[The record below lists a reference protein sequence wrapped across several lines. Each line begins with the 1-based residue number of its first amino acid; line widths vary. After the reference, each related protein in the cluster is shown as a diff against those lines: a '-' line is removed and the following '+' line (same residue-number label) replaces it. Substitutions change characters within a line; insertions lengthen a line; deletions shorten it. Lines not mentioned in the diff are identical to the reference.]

1 MIEKC
6 GCSIV
11 HLSELYGKEHTTDGA
26 NISRA
31 KTYWHDAENNLR
43 MQFIDQ
49 PANSVAPRNVS
60 GTHTASVLLNGCALT
75 DGLTLNALDVI
86 LDAGSSARGQI
97 EYPEGCQLFS
107 CVQGGNEHAATQTA
121 AAEMHSR
128 IIQSE
133 QMPWDA
139 KAGGRLHMK
148 VLVDRGA
155 GRLMLTA
162 MRLSAGFTVPVGSR
176 PHMQAALV
184 VEGSAVVGDEILGA
198 RDFMYMAAG
207 VPHGPIGFPDGA
219 TLLMIAMRPA

>member
-6 GCSIV
+6 GCSV
-11 HLSELYGKEHTTDGA
+11 VRVSELQWEERAADGA
-26 NISRA
+26 KNNHT

-49 PANSVAPRNVS
+49 PANSVAPRNVA
-60 GTHTASVLLNGCALT
+60 GTHAASVLLNRRALT

-86 LDAGSSARGQI
+86 LDAGSAAHGQI

-107 CVQGGNEHAATQTA
+107 CVQGSNEEVPTQTV

-133 QMPWDA
+133 QVPWDA
-139 KAGGRLHMK
+139 KAGGKLHMK
-148 VLVDRGA
+148 ILADRGA

-184 VEGSAVVGDEILGA
+184 VEGSAVVDDEILSA
-198 RDFMYMAAG
+198 QDFMYMAAG
-207 VPHGPIGFPDGA
+207 VPHGPISFPDGA
-219 TLLMIAMRPA
+219 TLLMVAMRPA